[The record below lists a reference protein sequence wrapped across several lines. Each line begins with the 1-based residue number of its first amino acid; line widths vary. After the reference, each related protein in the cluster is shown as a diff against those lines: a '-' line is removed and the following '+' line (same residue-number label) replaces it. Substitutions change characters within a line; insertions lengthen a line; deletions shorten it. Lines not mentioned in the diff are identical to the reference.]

1 MSTTSQF
8 FSGGTTI
15 KSIQRGVINI
25 PTTTGSATATISS
38 VTTSKSELRFLGQR
52 MDTAAT
58 IQALAQSF
66 PTIELTNATTI
77 TATRGN
83 ASAAP
88 VVNVAWELTE
98 WN

>member
-1 MSTTSQF
+1 MSSLSQF
-8 FSGGTTI
+8 FGGSI

-25 PTTTGSATATISS
+25 PTTTSSATATISS
-38 VTTSKSELRFLGQR
+38 VTTSKSELRILGQR
-52 MDTAAT
+52 FDTATA
-58 IQALAQSF
+58 IGDLARSF

-77 TATRGN
+77 TATRGS
-83 ASAAP
+83 ASVVP

>member
-1 MSTTSQF
+1 MSTTTQF
-8 FSGGTTI
+8 FSGGI

-38 VTTSKSELRFLGQR
+38 VTTGKSELRLLGQR
-52 MDTAAT
+52 IDTAAST
-58 IQALAQSF
+58 AVVVQSF

-77 TATRGN
+77 TATRG
-83 ASAAP
+83 AAAVS
-88 VVNVAWELTE
+88 VVNVSWELTE

>member
-8 FSGGTTI
+8 FSGGTSI

-25 PTTTGSATATISS
+25 PTSTASATATISS

-52 MDTAAT
+52 IDTAASVA
-58 IQALAQSF
+58 ALAQSF
-66 PTIELTNATTI
+66 PIIELTNSTTI
-77 TATRGN
+77 TATRG
-83 ASAAP
+83 AAP
-88 VVNVAWELTE
+88 IPVTNVSWELTE

>member
-1 MSTTSQF
+1 MSSLTQF
-8 FSGGTTI
+8 FGGSI

-52 MDTAAT
+52 VDTAAS
-58 IQALAQSF
+58 ISALAQAL
-66 PTIELTNATTI
+66 PTLELTNATTI
-77 TATRGN
+77 TATRG
-83 ASAAP
+83 ASPA
-88 VVNVAWELTE
+88 VVTNVSWELTE